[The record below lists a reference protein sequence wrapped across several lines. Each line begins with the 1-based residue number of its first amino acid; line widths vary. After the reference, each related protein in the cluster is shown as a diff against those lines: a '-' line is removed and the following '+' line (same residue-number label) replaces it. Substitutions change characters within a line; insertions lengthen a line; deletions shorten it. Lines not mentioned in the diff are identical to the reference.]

1 MVGAFFMPKIKK
13 NGGKTMDRIVLN
25 GMKLNDAI
33 KELTINA
40 RNDVHKR
47 YAVECDNCIL
57 SIWTATHAMDEEQ
70 LGKYVEVALLDKE
83 YEYIQV
89 FPTWLED
96 RLRTVEEWDKQYA
109 EIAYMP
115 IMGIPLL
122 INTFKHLDINDMEDV
137 WNSFSC
143 IADNYIV

>member
-1 MVGAFFMPKIKK
+1 ME
-13 NGGKTMDRIVLN
+13 RIMLN

-57 SIWTATHAMDEEQ
+57 SIWTAAHAMDEEQ
-70 LGKYVEVALLDKE
+70 YGKYVEVALLDKE
-83 YEYIQV
+83 YEYIHV
-89 FPTWLED
+89 FPTDWEEEY
-96 RLRTVEEWDKQYA
+96 RTDEHWDKQLA

-115 IMGIPLL
+115 IMGIPLM
-122 INTFKHLDINDMEDV
+122 INTFKNLELERMEDV

-143 IADNYIV
+143 IADNYM